1 MLRKT
6 NRPTDNKKLSDGE
19 FNIVRKK
26 SSAGQLI
33 AACGK

>member
-1 MLRKT
+1 MLQKT
-6 NRPTDNKKLSDGE
+6 NRPTVNEKLSDGQ
-19 FNIVRKK
+19 FIIVRKK